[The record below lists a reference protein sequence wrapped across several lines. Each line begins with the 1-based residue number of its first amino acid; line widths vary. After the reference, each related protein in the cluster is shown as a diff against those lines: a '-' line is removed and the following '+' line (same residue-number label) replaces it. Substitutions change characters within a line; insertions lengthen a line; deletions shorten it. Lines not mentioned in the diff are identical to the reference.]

1 MKTAFDVDAKMIV
14 VLTESGTTARLI
26 AKYRPSMPIL
36 ALTAIPETARF
47 TQGVV
52 KNSYC
57 VVIGSMIGTDSILF
71 RALDIGRCVSCV
83 CVCYC
88 GVRPYNGSTLSD
100 IRHCTASR
108 DFKLQFSD
116 DQPGL
121 P

>member
-71 RALDIGRCVSCV
+71 RALDIGRCVPCV
-83 CVCYC
+83 PAYLRACDDRRTPHTRAHLIPSFPPLPTLT
-88 GVRPYNGSTLSD
+88 VRRAG
-100 IRHCTASR
+100 
-108 DFKLQFSD
+108 
-116 DQPGL
+116 
-121 P
+121 